1 MKGENKKPEG
11 EQAEGKVEEKEIKNK
26 KDYVTV
32 VGGVTTINLKHP
44 VKFNDVE
51 IKEVKMDFNSLNG
64 VKLCEAEVVSQ
75 GRFYSASSEI
85 KFGQA
90 YQAAVGAAAADLPY
104 EAILELK
111 HSDFDILVEV
121 VKGFLLA

>member
-1 MKGENKKPEG
+1 VEFKEKNPEGQQKEQKIEINKK
-11 EQAEGKVEEKEIKNK
+11 K

-32 VGGVTTINLKHP
+32 IGGVTTINLKHP
-44 VKFNDVE
+44 IKFNDVD
-51 IKEVKMDFNSLNG
+51 IFEVKMDFNSLNG
-64 VKLCEAEVVSQ
+64 AKLCEAEVVSQ
-75 GRFYSASSEI
+75 GRYYSPSSEI